1 MNPSRV
7 SYNRGMNEKGL
18 GQDEKRGF
26 SSCTLITSGPNPV
39 WVSATDIQ
47 IKRWIKIIMLT
58 NCDPPL
64 LFLLFKAS
72 SFMQEK
78 VFP

>member
-26 SSCTLITSGPNPV
+26 SSCTLITSGPSPPHPNISLRNRQQAV
-39 WVSATDIQ
+39 YSL
-47 IKRWIKIIMLT
+47 IININMNINLY
-58 NCDPPL
+58 
-64 LFLLFKAS
+64 
-72 SFMQEK
+72 M
-78 VFP
+78 